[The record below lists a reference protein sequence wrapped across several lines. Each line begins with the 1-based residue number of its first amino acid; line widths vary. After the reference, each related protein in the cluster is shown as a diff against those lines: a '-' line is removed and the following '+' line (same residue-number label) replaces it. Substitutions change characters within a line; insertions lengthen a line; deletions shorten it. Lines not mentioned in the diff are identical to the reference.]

1 MIPGAKCCTWRKK
14 CSTWCRYRS
23 WYKVLPPQS
32 WSSFPPNH
40 TMVVVQSPFLQNCF
54 KRIHDKPKSER
65 YFILQNK
72 LHMMR
77 LRLWEL
83 HGMKLVLF
91 KIGFGLATQK
101 LSSTGE
107 KNYIFTFSWDDVS
120 ATLRCLSHCHHRAPR
135 ALTFTRADRGS
146 ARWPNSPARS
156 PSQLGCIAPTGKIP
170 TNQPQS
176 VESQDGCWQSEH
188 RE

>member
-91 KIGFGLATQK
+91 KIGFGLATHK

-107 KNYIFTFSWDDVS
+107 KTISSLLAETMSQQHYDVFHT
-120 ATLRCLSHCHHRAPR
+120 ATIGLPALSHSRAHSLGLPADPILLLNLPDSSA
-135 ALTFTRADRGS
+135 ALHPQGK
-146 ARWPNSPARS
+146 
-156 PSQLGCIAPTGKIP
+156 SQQTSC
-170 TNQPQS
+170 
-176 VESQDGCWQSEH
+176 SQ
-188 RE
+188 